1 MTSVLSSLLF
11 YHQLIKQG
19 RESIIDC
26 HYIACLTMGGGMEAL
41 KETKDL
47 VEKEFLAFPDI
58 AADVINALLYQG
70 KEAAKPEN
78 LMAGPTESIYLGEKK
93 LRNQYEDLCKYEIT
107 NGRINLMYLIANQSK
122 SDGKMLLRKAGY
134 IGGIYREQYE
144 KKMKEIFPVIELIL
158 YWEYPRWR
166 GSRDIQKL
174 FQNKRLSEETWKF
187 IDNMN
192 LHVFEM
198 RHLPKEIRELFQS
211 DMRIVVDFLA
221 EGNSYRSDR
230 KIAHKAALIRMIITL
245 SGEPCTENIEAW
257 LKQHGIRE
265 EEELTVCELF
275 DQYIRQGKIEGKT
288 EGRAEGEN
296 RLAKLVQVLM
306 DNGRNEDLKK
316 ALSDQSY
323 REQLYMEAG
332 LI

>member
-1 MTSVLSSLLF
+1 
-11 YHQLIKQG
+11 
-19 RESIIDC
+19 
-26 HYIACLTMGGGMEAL
+26 
-41 KETKDL
+41 
-47 VEKEFLAFPDI
+47 
-58 AADVINALLYQG
+58 
-70 KEAAKPEN
+70 
-78 LMAGPTESIYLGEKK
+78 
-93 LRNQYEDLCKYEIT
+93 
-107 NGRINLMYLIANQSK
+107 
-122 SDGKMLLRKAGY
+122 
-134 IGGIYREQYE
+134 
-144 KKMKEIFPVIELIL
+144 
-158 YWEYPRWR
+158 
-166 GSRDIQKL
+166 
-174 FQNKRLSEETWKF
+174 
-187 IDNMN
+187 MN

-245 SGEPCTENIEAW
+245 SGEPCTENIETW

-275 DQYIRQGKIEGKT
+275 DQYLRQGKT

-332 LI
+332 LS